1 MSVLTINKLTASVG
15 AEVTGLDSDLLATD
29 DALGRAVLDALEDN
43 GVLVFPG
50 LGLDPEAQVAFCRRL
65 GAIDHSS
72 DGHHPIAGIYPVTLD
87 KSKNSSADY
96 LRATFDWHIDG
107 CTPTNDECPQK
118 ATVLSAKQVAERGG
132 ETEFAN
138 SYAAYEAF
146 SDEEKQRFGALRVVH
161 SLEAS
166 QRRVHPDPSPE
177 LVAKWRSRPTHE
189 HPLVWTHRSG
199 RKSLVLGASA
209 DYLRATFDWHIDG
222 CTPTN
227 GECPQKATVLSA
239 KQVAD
244 RGGETEFANSY
255 AAYEAFSEDE
265 KERFGALRV
274 MHSLEA
280 SQRRVHADPSP
291 ELLAKW
297 RSRPTHEHPLVW
309 THRSGRKSL
318 VLGASADYVV
328 GMGLD
333 EGRAL
338 LADLLDRATRRDL
351 VYSHRWSVGDTVI
364 WDNNGVL
371 HRAAPYDRE
380 SPREMLRT
388 TVLGDEPIQ

>member
-1 MSVLTINKLTASVG
+1 MSMLTINKLTASVG
-15 AEVTGLDSDLLATD
+15 AEVTGLDPECWPAD
-29 DALGRAVLDALEDN
+29 DALGEAVLDALEDN

-50 LGLDPEAQVAFCRRL
+50 LGLKPEAQVAFCRRL

-72 DGHHPIAGIYPVTLD
+72 DGHHPVAGIYPVTLD
-87 KSKNSSADY
+87 KSKNASADY

-118 ATVLSAKQVAERGG
+118 ATVLSAKQVADRGG

-209 DYLRATFDWHIDG
+209 DYI
-222 CTPTN
+222 
-227 GECPQKATVLSA
+227 
-239 KQVAD
+239 
-244 RGGETEFANSY
+244 
-255 AAYEAFSEDE
+255 
-265 KERFGALRV
+265 
-274 MHSLEA
+274 
-280 SQRRVHADPSP
+280 
-291 ELLAKW
+291 
-297 RSRPTHEHPLVW
+297 
-309 THRSGRKSL
+309 
-318 VLGASADYVV
+318 V
-328 GMGLD
+328 GLDLD

-338 LADLLDRATRRDL
+338 LAELLDRATQPDL
-351 VYSHRWSVGDTVI
+351 VYSHHWSVGDTVI

-371 HRAAPYDRE
+371 HRAAPYDPD

>member
-1 MSVLTINKLTASVG
+1 MSLLTINKLTASVG
-15 AEVTGLDSDLLATD
+15 AEVTDVDSDALAHD
-29 DALGRAVLDALEDN
+29 DALGATILDALEDN

-50 LGLDPEAQVAFCRRL
+50 LGLTPEAQVAFCRRL
-65 GAIDHSS
+65 GEIDHSS
-72 DGHHPIAGIYPVTLD
+72 DGHHPVAGIYPVTLD
-87 KSKNSSADY
+87 KSKNASADY

-118 ATVLSAKQVAERGG
+118 ATVLSAKQVAETGG

-146 SDEEKQRFGALRVVH
+146 TDNEKERFGALRVVH

-166 QRRVHPDPSPE
+166 QRRVTPDPSPE

-209 DYLRATFDWHIDG
+209 DY
-222 CTPTN
+222 
-227 GECPQKATVLSA
+227 
-239 KQVAD
+239 
-244 RGGETEFANSY
+244 
-255 AAYEAFSEDE
+255 
-265 KERFGALRV
+265 
-274 MHSLEA
+274 
-280 SQRRVHADPSP
+280 
-291 ELLAKW
+291 
-297 RSRPTHEHPLVW
+297 
-309 THRSGRKSL
+309 
-318 VLGASADYVV
+318 VV
-328 GMGLD
+328 GMDVD

-338 LADLLDRATRRDL
+338 LAELLDRATQPQL

-371 HRAAPYDRE
+371 HRAAPYDPN